1 MPEDVNRIWLKNYPP
16 SQPATID
23 VNIYPNLLAAVEEAF
38 VKYKNLPAFICFD
51 KKLTYAQIDLMSRNL
66 AAYFQSIGLVK
77 GDRIV
82 LMMPNILQYPIALYA
97 ALRAGLTIVNTNPL
111 YTQREMIHQFNDSE
125 AKAIIILENFAHN
138 LEVILSKTFIEHII
152 VANMGEI
159 VGGLKGMLINYV
171 VRKKK
176 KLVPEFHLSNAVS
189 FKKALQIGANKNYTK
204 VATAHE
210 DTIMLQYTGGTTGVA
225 KGAMLTNKNLIA
237 NMLQMG
243 ANMNSVVNPNG
254 GDRNFCCLP
263 LYHIYGFTVNA
274 LGLFSMGACNI
285 LVPNPRDM
293 ASVIRDYKKYR
304 PTIFPGINTLLN
316 GILNNPDFKNLDHS
330 QLKGTSAGGMA
341 LQRAVADRWKE
352 VTGIEVAEGW
362 GMTETSPVASFNVM
376 NGKIKQGTIGM
387 PVSSTDMRIVDD
399 NLNPLPVGER
409 GEIQVRGPQVMKG
422 YYKRPEATA
431 ETIKDGWLC
440 TGDIGIMDDEGYFK
454 IVDRKKDMIL
464 VSGFNVYPNEIEDVL
479 ALNPKIL
486 EVACVGVKDER
497 AGEVPKVFVV
507 KRDSSLTEAEVIAYA
522 RENLTGYKVPKYV
535 VFKTDLPKTNVGKI
549 LRRELRE
556 Q

>member
-1 MPEDVNRIWLKNYPP
+1 MTEDVNRIWLKNYSPT
-16 SQPATID
+16 QPHFID
-23 VNIYPNLLAAVEEAF
+23 INTYPNLLAAIEEAF
-38 VKYKNLPAFICFD
+38 VKFKNLPAFICFD
-51 KKLTYAQIDLMSRNL
+51 KKLTYKQVDEMSRDL
-66 AAYFQSIGLVK
+66 AAYFQFIGLEK

-82 LMMPNILQYPIALYA
+82 LMMPNILQYPIAMYA
-97 ALRAGLTIVNTNPL
+97 ALRAGLVIVNTNPL
-111 YTQREMIHQFNDSE
+111 YTQREMLHQFNDSG

-138 LEVILSKTFIEHII
+138 LEAILNKTSIEKII
-152 VANMGEI
+152 VTNMGEM
-159 VGGLKGMLINYV
+159 VGGLKGLLINYV

-176 KLVPEFHLSNAVS
+176 KLVPEYHLNHTVS
-189 FKKALQIGANKNYTK
+189 FKKAISIGASKKLIK
-204 VATAHE
+204 VATEHD

-237 NMLQMG
+237 NMLQMK
-243 ANMNSVVNPNG
+243 ANMTSVVSTDG
-254 GDRNFCCLP
+254 GEVNFCCLP

-293 ASVIRDYKKYR
+293 SSVIKDYKKYK
-304 PTIFPGINTLLN
+304 PNIFPGINTLFN
-316 GILNNPDFKNLDHS
+316 GILNNPEFKTLDHS
-330 QLKGTSAGGMA
+330 HLKGTSAGGMA

-376 NGKIKQGTIGM
+376 GGKIKQGTIGM

-399 NLNPLPVGER
+399 NKNPVPIGER

-431 ETIKDGWLC
+431 ETIVDGWLC
-440 TGDIGIMDDEGYFK
+440 TGDIGIMDEEGYFK

-464 VSGFNVYPNEIEDVL
+464 VSGFNVYPNEIEDVI
-479 ALNPKIL
+479 ATHPKVL
-486 EVACVGVKDER
+486 EVACIGVKDER

-507 KRDSSLTEAEVIAYA
+507 KRDASLTEDEVLAFC
-522 RENLTGYKVPKYV
+522 RENLTGYKVPRYV
-535 VFKTDLPKTNVGKI
+535 AFKSELPKTNVGKI

-556 Q
+556 

>member
-1 MPEDVNRIWLKNYPP
+1 MPFQMV
-16 SQPATID
+16 S
-23 VNIYPNLLAAVEEAF
+23 EEM
-38 VKYKNLPAFICFD
+38 LHDI
-51 KKLTYAQIDLMSRNL
+51 
-66 AAYFQSIGLVK
+66 
-77 GDRIV
+77 
-82 LMMPNILQYPIALYA
+82 A
-97 ALRAGLTIVNTNPL
+97 ALATSRS
-111 YTQREMIHQFNDSE
+111 Y
-125 AKAIIILENFAHN
+125 
-138 LEVILSKTFIEHII
+138 
-152 VANMGEI
+152 
-159 VGGLKGMLINYV
+159 
-171 VRKKK
+171 KKK
-176 KLVPEFHLSNAVS
+176 KLVPEFHLSDTVS
-189 FKKALQIGANKNYTK
+189 FKKALQIGASKKFTK
-204 VATAHE
+204 VETSHE

-243 ANMNSVVNPNG
+243 ANMNSVVNPKG

-293 ASVIRDYKKYR
+293 SSVIKDYKKYR

-352 VTGIEVAEGW
+352 VTGIEIAEGW

-376 NGKIKQGTIGM
+376 GGKIKQGTIGM

-399 NLNPLPVGER
+399 NLNPLPIGER

-440 TGDIGIMDDEGYFK
+440 TGDIGIMDEEGYFK

-479 ALNPKIL
+479 ALHPKIL
-486 EVACVGVKDER
+486 EVACVGVKDDR

-507 KRDSSLTEAEVIAYA
+507 KRDPSLTESEVIAYA

-535 VFKTDLPKTNVGKI
+535 VFKTELPKTNVGKI
-549 LRRELRE
+549 LRRELRDS
-556 Q
+556 

>member
-1 MPEDVNRIWLKNYPP
+1 MAEDVNRVWLKNYPP
-16 SQPATID
+16 TQPHFID
-23 VNIYPNLLAAVEEAF
+23 VNVYPNLLAAVEEAF
-38 VKYKNLPAFICFD
+38 VKFKNLPAFVCFD
-51 KKLTYAQIDLMSRNL
+51 KTLSYKQIDDMSRNL
-66 AAYFQSIGLVK
+66 ASYFQSVGLEK

-82 LMMPNILQYPIALYA
+82 LMMPNILQYPIAMYA

-111 YTQREMIHQFNDSE
+111 YTQREMLHQFNDSG

-138 LEVILSKTFIEHII
+138 LEAILNKTSIEKII
-152 VANMGEI
+152 VTSMGEL
-159 VGGLKGMLINYV
+159 VGFPKGLLINYV

-176 KLVPEFHLSNAVS
+176 KLVPEFHLNHTVS
-189 FKKALQIGANKNYTK
+189 FNKALKIGASNKFKK
-204 VATAHE
+204 VATEHE

-237 NMLQMG
+237 NMLQMA
-243 ANMNSVVNPNG
+243 ANMTAVVNPNG

-293 ASVIRDYKKYR
+293 ASVIADYKKYK

-330 QLKGTSAGGMA
+330 QLKGTSQGGMA
-341 LQRAVADRWKE
+341 LQRSVADRWKE

-376 NGKIKQGTIGM
+376 GGKIKQGTIGM

-399 NLNPLPVGER
+399 DKNPMPIGER

-422 YYKRPEATA
+422 YYKRPDATA
-431 ETIKDGWLC
+431 ETIVDGWLC
-440 TGDIGIMDDEGYFK
+440 TGDIGIMDEDGYFR

-464 VSGFNVYPNEIEDVL
+464 VSGFNVYPNEIEDVV
-479 ALNPKIL
+479 ATHPKVL
-486 EVACVGVKDER
+486 EVACIGVKDEKT
-497 AGEVPKVFVV
+497 GEVPKLFIV
-507 KRDSSLTEAEVIAYA
+507 KRDESLTEEDIIAFC
-522 RENLTGYKVPKYV
+522 RESLTGYKVPRYV
-535 VFKTDLPKTNVGKI
+535 TFRADLPKTNVGKI
-549 LRRELRE
+549 LRRELRDL
-556 Q
+556 